1 MAIPKAYQTGASQPL
16 ANDSLEDEKGFFY
29 SIYNNL
35 KYYFVFISISG
46 AFILC
51 LGKVFQRIE
60 TAYQSPTPSSSP
72 TLSSSDLFRGSKSH
86 IDSRNK
92 SENDTIEKSK
102 ETSFLESISKFFPF
116 KIGKDA
122 RAAPAAPNTTPSTT
136 PGAAPQ
142 QADKTKQGADQ
153 PATPEFDP
161 LSSSS
166 EEEVKILQT
175 LAHRRIELDKR
186 EETIVKKE
194 LVLVTAQN
202 QVRDQMASLQKLKA
216 DIEETLKVADKAE
229 KDKITG
235 LVKIYESMK
244 PKDAARIFNQM
255 ESRLLTDVVKMM
267 SQKKISLILANMNVG
282 KAKEITALI
291 INLKSPYSVLDTRKN
306 G

>member
-1 MAIPKAYQTGASQPL
+1 MAIPKAYQTGLSQPPV
-16 ANDSLEDEKGFFY
+16 DESLRDERGFFY
-29 SIYNNL
+29 PIYNNL

-51 LGKVFQRIE
+51 LCKVFQRIE
-60 TAYQSPTPSSSP
+60 TTYQTPSS
-72 TLSSSDLFRGSKSH
+72 LSETTNSKVSLGK
-86 IDSRNK
+86 NK
-92 SENDTIEKSK
+92 EA
-102 ETSFLESISKFFPF
+102 SFFASISKFFPF
-116 KIGKDA
+116 KVGKDA
-122 RAAPAAPNTTPSTT
+122 RAATNPAAPNTAPTAT
-136 PGAAPQ
+136 PGAAQ
-142 QADKTKQGADQ
+142 QTDKTKSSTEQ
-153 PATPEFDP
+153 PTAPEFDS
-161 LSSSS
+161 LASSS

-175 LAHRRIELDKR
+175 LARRRIEIDKR
-186 EETIVKKE
+186 EEAVSKKE

-267 SQKKISLILANMNVG
+267 NQKKISNILSHMNVS

-291 INLKSPYSVLDTRKN
+291 INLKSSYAVLDTKKN
-306 G
+306 S